1 MGRLFLKSGDIFGD
15 IGGLSTTD
23 VFGTNGNETVFVS
36 ANGKANFDPSFN
48 RGGDTIE
55 ILGNASTFTIVQ
67 SASNVVLTALNGA
80 RVSIPIGQP
89 TNVNFLDAD
98 RVLSFDGTNIKL
110 GAQVITTTAAPVA
123 AGQAPASAEVEA
135 PLSSELQSSDVAA
148 TMSDN
153 GGSVPHLVVNQT
165 LWAGDSFA

>member
-80 RVSIPIGQP
+80 RISIPIGQP

-135 PLSSELQSSDVAA
+135 PLSAEIQSTDDATA
-148 TMSDN
+148 TMND
-153 GGSVPHLVVNQT
+153 GGSALHLALGQT
-165 LWAGDSFA
+165 LWAGSIFA